1 MNAWLVDIF
10 GEAYAPAVFW
20 IIVLILVA
28 IVLWIVLRLARGGPG
43 GTFISSGKGRQPR
56 LAVTDA
62 TPVDNHRRLVLVRR
76 DNVEHLILIGGPSD
90 IVVESNIRMTGGAE
104 RHEPELAPRAAP
116 PRPTPP
122 RRAPPAE
129 SAPPRPI
136 PEPRPAEPQRMPE
149 APVQIAE
156 ARQPDPRL
164 ETRAE
169 PRTAP
174 RPEARPEPRPEPRT
188 APATFP
194 TVDTGRNEPEVS
206 LAQAGIRAAPATV
219 AASSLAPSPQPERH
233 STPALEVASA
243 PVGESTP
250 HTMASYEEEVVL
262 DDLSDAIDAEARTI
276 NRSHEDTLEDE
287 MSKLLEELGS
297 DRKPGH

>member
-90 IVVESNIRMTGGAE
+90 IVVESNIRTSGGAE
-104 RHEPELAPRAAP
+104 RPEPEFAPRAAP
-116 PRPTPP
+116 PRPAPP

-129 SAPPRPI
+129 PTPPRPA
-136 PEPRPAEPQRMPE
+136 PQPRPAEPPRMPE

-156 ARQPDPRL
+156 ARRPEPHA

-169 PRTAP
+169 PKPAP
-174 RPEARPEPRPEPRT
+174 RPEPRSETGYEPRT
-188 APATFP
+188 APAASPAT
-194 TVDTGRNEPEVS
+194 DTARNEPEVS
-206 LAQAGIRAAPATV
+206 LAQAGIRAAPAV
-219 AASSLAPSPQPERH
+219 AASFVSSPQPELP
-233 STPALEVASA
+233 STPAMEHT
-243 PVGESTP
+243 STP
-250 HTMASYEEEVVL
+250 VEDSKPYAVASYEEEVVL
-262 DDLSDAIDAEARTI
+262 DDLSDAIDAEARNI